1 MVGAIINI
9 AGVVVTAFND
19 QFWVAAILAALAF
32 ACLLQLVRGARA
44 T

>member
-1 MVGAIINI
+1 MLGAIINL

-19 QFWVAAILAALAF
+19 LLWVAAILAALAV
-32 ACLLQLVRGARA
+32 ACLRQLGRSARA